1 MRSQDPSSSAPHSQ
15 TLDRGIRVLEVLAE
29 AEQPLSIAQ
38 IAAALGVHRSIAY
51 RILRTLEAHRLV
63 TRNPHGLLEPGV
75 GLATLARGVSRP
87 LQSAALPELAA
98 VANEL
103 GMTCFLVVPD
113 GEDCVTLTSVEPRH
127 SVVSVAQR
135 PGTRHPI
142 NRGAPGIAL
151 LAGQPPRPDEPPPV
165 TRARQAGYAT
175 SHGEVIPGLSS
186 IAVPLPNRNGHHPH
200 AAVAVVYVG
209 NDLHDPDSETAV
221 ATRLQQAARV
231 IATELP

>member
-1 MRSQDPSSSAPHSQ
+1 MRSQDRSSPAPQSQ
-15 TLDRGIRVLEVLAE
+15 TLDRGIRVLEALAE
-29 AEQPLSIAQ
+29 AERPLSIAQ
-38 IAAALGVHRSIAY
+38 LAAVLVVHRSIAY
-51 RILRTLEAHRLV
+51 RILRTLEDHGLV
-63 TRNPHGLLEPGV
+63 TRNPHGLLELGV

-98 VANEL
+98 VANEV

-151 LAGQPPRPDEPPPV
+151 LAGQPPRQDEPPQAAR
-165 TRARQAGYAT
+165 TRQAGYAT

-186 IAVPLPNRNGHHPH
+186 IAVPLANRHHPH

-209 NDLHDPDSETAV
+209 NDLHDPDSETAI
-221 ATRLQQAARV
+221 ATRLQQAAHV
-231 IATELP
+231 IAAELP